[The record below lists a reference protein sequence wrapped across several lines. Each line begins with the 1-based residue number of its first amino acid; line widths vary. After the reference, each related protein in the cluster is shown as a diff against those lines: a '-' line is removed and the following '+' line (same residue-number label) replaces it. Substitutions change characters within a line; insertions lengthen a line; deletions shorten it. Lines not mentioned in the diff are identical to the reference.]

1 MPLKRTKF
9 LFVTGGVVSG
19 LGKGVSAAALGRLL
33 KARNYRVF
41 VQKFDPYYN
50 VDPGTMS
57 PYQHGEVFV
66 TVDGGETDL
75 DLGHY
80 ERFIGETFTKD
91 SNYTQGK
98 LMQEL
103 LEEERLGV
111 YHGKTIQAIPHV
123 TDKIIHKI
131 EQVALSSKAD
141 FIITEVGGT
150 VGDIESQP
158 FLQAL
163 WEFSHRYQ
171 GQTFLIHCSFIPYLK
186 ASEEFKTKPT
196 QHSVRELHASGLSPN
211 MILLRANSAIPASIA
226 EKTAA
231 LTFVKRDHCVPV
243 PDVDNIY
250 KLPLYF
256 EKLNLAKF
264 ILQHFGLPCPR
275 PDLADWKKYVKL
287 INAPKHKKVRIAMV
301 GKYVEL
307 EDAYKSIVEAINIS
321 ANYAHCE
328 VELVWLASSSLLDEK
343 TIAQRLEGVS
353 GVIILPG
360 FGKRGFIGKVAVARF
375 TRLRK
380 LPTLGICYGF
390 QAMVIVQAQE
400 LQIPN
405 PTSREI
411 SRQGTFVIDLIQ
423 DKKHHRLGGT
433 LRLGRSKTK
442 LVRGSRVSQIYGST
456 HAYERHRHR
465 YEASPQYVEQLNQGD
480 FLFSG
485 FDEQTGLAEVCEVKS
500 HPFYIGVQAHPEFEA
515 NPLHPHPLF
524 QEFLRVI
531 SKSKP

>member
-1 MPLKRTKF
+1 MPLKHTKF

-123 TDKIIHKI
+123 TNKIIHKI

-163 WEFSHRYQ
+163 WEFSHRYR

-196 QHSVRELHASGLSPN
+196 QHSVRQLHASGLTPN

-231 LTFVKRDHCVPV
+231 LTFVPAWR
-243 PDVDNIY
+243 
-250 KLPLYF
+250 
-256 EKLNLAKF
+256 
-264 ILQHFGLPCPR
+264 
-275 PDLADWKKYVKL
+275 
-287 INAPKHKKVRIAMV
+287 
-301 GKYVEL
+301 
-307 EDAYKSIVEAINIS
+307 
-321 ANYAHCE
+321 
-328 VELVWLASSSLLDEK
+328 ASK
-343 TIAQRLEGVS
+343 M
-353 GVIILPG
+353 
-360 FGKRGFIGKVAVARF
+360 
-375 TRLRK
+375 
-380 LPTLGICYGF
+380 YW
-390 QAMVIVQAQE
+390 
-400 LQIPN
+400 
-405 PTSREI
+405 
-411 SRQGTFVIDLIQ
+411 
-423 DKKHHRLGGT
+423 
-433 LRLGRSKTK
+433 
-442 LVRGSRVSQIYGST
+442 
-456 HAYERHRHR
+456 
-465 YEASPQYVEQLNQGD
+465 
-480 FLFSG
+480 
-485 FDEQTGLAEVCEVKS
+485 
-500 HPFYIGVQAHPEFEA
+500 
-515 NPLHPHPLF
+515 
-524 QEFLRVI
+524 
-531 SKSKP
+531 